1 MASSLHRTRLPHS
14 RLVQG
19 VPAGSTR
26 RLKWHC
32 ANCRSGL
39 TGFVVTGANF
49 RAGDARRSEPALAV
63 AAATKCR
70 GVCSRPVIEQFPYL
84 EEAIQAS
91 LRDEADRAR
100 FYAQM
105 LLHRFH
111 DPLTADQLRALAVD
125 LERQAAPLRNRRT
138 TP

>member
-1 MASSLHRTRLPHS
+1 
-14 RLVQG
+14 
-19 VPAGSTR
+19 
-26 RLKWHC
+26 
-32 ANCRSGL
+32 
-39 TGFVVTGANF
+39 
-49 RAGDARRSEPALAV
+49 
-63 AAATKCR
+63 
-70 GVCSRPVIEQFPYL
+70 VCSRPAIEQFPQL

-91 LRDEADRAR
+91 LRDEADRAC

-138 TP
+138 TPYPHYVNDPQAFGV